1 MVLVARTRPALDTLA
16 TQIEGAGGEA
26 AVECCDMA
34 STDQVPRVANEVRE
48 VLQSRRIIFSYKSV
62 PFDLCIGVTIS
73 HLLAVSSTEG

>member
-34 STDQVPRVANEVRE
+34 STDQVIMPRVGNEGLFAALVAPVFR
-48 VLQSRRIIFSYKSV
+48 
-62 PFDLCIGVTIS
+62 
-73 HLLAVSSTEG
+73 

>member
-34 STDQVPRVANEVRE
+34 STDQVIMP
-48 VLQSRRIIFSYKSV
+48 
-62 PFDLCIGVTIS
+62 
-73 HLLAVSSTEG
+73 